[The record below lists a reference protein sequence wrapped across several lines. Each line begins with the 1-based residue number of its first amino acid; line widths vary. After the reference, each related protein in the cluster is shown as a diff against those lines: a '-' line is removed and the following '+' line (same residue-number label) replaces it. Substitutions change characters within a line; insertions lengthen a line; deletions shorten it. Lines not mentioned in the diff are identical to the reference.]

1 MTSCIRR
8 LMRAAP
14 RISWRSTWFV
24 AIEYL
29 TGNFG
34 DIRAG
39 QFRRS
44 MRKVGIVCAFNPG
57 NTGMFSV
64 DLAASR
70 VFDAWNIEHTLINF
84 QKRRWRLPLKYQISR
99 TPNKLAKYSHLLFW
113 GDFQNNPVYGTRDF
127 ANREVKFGYARTAT
141 EGVANWTGLHLEL
154 SSVLPKTTVLASI
167 GNCFLG
173 SREAATRHNLSA
185 SLKTFADTAIRI
197 LPRESQSAAELVEVT
212 GGAPRV
218 NIMTGLDPAFLLDP
232 QKREDFRERRYF
244 GYCFA
249 RSKVQDVTE
258 GLDAISKA
266 TGLTPI
272 EVPWSV
278 GKRRVSQRQ
287 IFSGALDAFAKC
299 RFIASDVYHLTVNAI
314 NHGIPVIVL
323 SRRQEMTQSSVDDQK
338 KSALTDQIGASGL
351 HVMLADDA
359 SFVTQVPAVIGAYE
373 ALMDGQT
380 SFDEIMD
387 GLMTQKLRYRSAI
400 KEILSA

>member
-1 MTSCIRR
+1 
-8 LMRAAP
+8 
-14 RISWRSTWFV
+14 
-24 AIEYL
+24 
-29 TGNFG
+29 
-34 DIRAG
+34 
-39 QFRRS
+39 

-84 QKRRWRLPLKYQISR
+84 QKRRWRLPLKYQVSR
-99 TPNKLAKYSHLLFW
+99 TPNKLAQYSHLLFW

-141 EGVANWTGLHLEL
+141 EGVANWIGLHLEL
-154 SSVLPKTTVLASI
+154 SSVLPKTTVVASI

-185 SLKTFADTAIRI
+185 SLATFADTATRI
-197 LPRESQSAAELVEVT
+197 LPRESQSGAELVEAA
-212 GGAPRV
+212 GGSPRS
-218 NIMTGLDPAFLLDP
+218 NISTGLDPAFLLDP
-232 QKREDFRERRYF
+232 QKREDFRESKYF

-249 RSKVQDVTE
+249 RSKVQDVAE

-266 TGLTPI
+266 TGLTAI

-278 GKRRVSQRQ
+278 GKRRISQKK
-287 IFSGALDAFAKC
+287 IFSGALEAFAQC
-299 RFIASDVYHLTVNAI
+299 RFIVSDVYHLTVNAI

-359 SFVTQVPAVIGAYE
+359 SFVTQVPAVIEAYE

-380 SFDEIMD
+380 SFDEITE
-387 GLMTQKLRYRSAI
+387 GLMSQKMRYRSAI
-400 KEILSA
+400 KEILCA